1 MEKAFSRL
9 SFLTQAILLVIPVIG
24 YFVEVFVRISAVI
37 RLHSKKNIAGLVI
50 FVLLGWV
57 ILLNLIDILV
67 LRYTDDLML
76 IE

>member
-50 FVLLGWV
+50 FVLLGWG

>member
-24 YFVEVFVRISAVI
+24 YFVEVFVRISSVI

-50 FVLLGWV
+50 FVLLGWC

>member
-1 MEKAFSRL
+1 MEKWFSKLDFL
-9 SFLTQAILLVIPVIG
+9 SQAILIVIPFIG
-24 YFVEVFVRISAVI
+24 YLVEIGVRIFAVI

-57 ILLNLIDILV
+57 LLLNIIDVFV
-67 LRYTDDLML
+67 LSRTDDLML